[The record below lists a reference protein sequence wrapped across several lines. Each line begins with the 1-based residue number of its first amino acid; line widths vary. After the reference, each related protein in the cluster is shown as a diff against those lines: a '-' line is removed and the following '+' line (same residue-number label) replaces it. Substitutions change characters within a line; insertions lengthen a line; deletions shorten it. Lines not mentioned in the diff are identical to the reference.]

1 MEDTIVGMG
10 ITFDDVLLI
19 PQRSDI
25 LPSDVDLT
33 TRLSR
38 EISLNLPLVS
48 SAMDTVT
55 ESKMAIAIAQ
65 EGGMGIIH
73 RNLAIA
79 EQAREVSRVKRYEAG
94 MISNPVTLPP
104 GETVGKARKIM
115 KESNIG
121 GIPVVEGARLVGIV
135 TARDLRSQDDDTKK
149 LADIMTRKLVTAR
162 SGVGLAEARRILS
175 EHRIEKLLIVDENFQ
190 LRGLITM
197 KDILKHEQ
205 NPRAVKDSQSRLRC
219 GAAVGVRD
227 YERAQALLEA
237 GADLIAVD
245 TAHGHSKNV
254 LETVRELKRK
264 HNAQVIAGNV
274 ATAEGARDLI
284 EAGADGVKVGIGPG
298 SICTTR
304 VIAGVGVP
312 QLTAIYEAAKECRKA
327 GVPLIS
333 DGGIRNSG
341 DIAKALAMGAD
352 CVMIGNLFAG
362 CAEAPGEQ
370 IIYKGRSYKT
380 YRGMGS
386 LGALGGNN
394 DRYGQTQE
402 RGKTVPEGIEGMVPF
417 KGPVTDVIFQL
428 IGGLRSGMGYCG
440 SMTLA
445 ELRQKAKFLRITG
458 SGLKESHPHDVII
471 TKEAPNYTVEN
482 AASEFQTEP

>member
-1 MEDTIVGMG
+1 MEDKIIGLGV
-10 ITFDDVLLI
+10 TFDDVLLI

-25 LPSDVDLT
+25 LPFEVDLT

-38 EISLNLPLVS
+38 DISLNLPLVS

-55 ESKMAIAIAQ
+55 ESKMAIALAQ

-73 RNLAIA
+73 RNLPIA

-94 MISNPVTLPP
+94 IISNPVTLPP

-121 GIPVVEGARLVGIV
+121 GIPIVEGARLVGIV

-264 HNAQVIAGNV
+264 FNAQVIAGNV
-274 ATAEGARDLI
+274 ATADGARDLI

-312 QLTAIYEAAKECRKA
+312 QLTAIYEAARECRKA

-333 DGGIRNSG
+333 DGGIRHSG
-341 DIAKALAMGAD
+341 DITKALAMGAD

-402 RGKTVPEGIEGMVPF
+402 RGKMVPEGIEGMVPF
-417 KGPVTDVIFQL
+417 KGPVADVIFQL
-428 IGGLRSGMGYCG
+428 VGGLRSGMGYCG
-440 SMTLA
+440 SKTLD

-482 AASEFQTEP
+482 GPGEFQTEP